1 MLLMIIYPMRYNY
14 LRILNIE
21 KAGAELF
28 SVLRLLG
35 IYTLFGFTVFALRLR
50 MSSKRASA

>member
-1 MLLMIIYPMRYNY
+1 MLFVIIYPMRYNY

-35 IYTLFGFTVFALRLR
+35 IYALFGFTVFAPRLR

>member
-1 MLLMIIYPMRYNY
+1 MIIYPMRYNY
-14 LRILNIE
+14 LRILNIK

-35 IYTLFGFTVFALRLR
+35 IYALFGFTVFAPRLR